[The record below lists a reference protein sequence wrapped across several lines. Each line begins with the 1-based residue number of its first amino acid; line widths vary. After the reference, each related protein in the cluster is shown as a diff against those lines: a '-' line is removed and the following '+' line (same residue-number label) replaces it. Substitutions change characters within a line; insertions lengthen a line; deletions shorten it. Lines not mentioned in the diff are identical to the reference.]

1 MVLVKLH
8 YMELLALPFKMVL
21 EMSQILALVMQPS
34 RIGHV

>member
-1 MVLVKLH
+1 MALVKLH
-8 YMELLALPFKMVL
+8 CNELLALAFKMVL